1 MDELSIGLI
10 TIYALTVPTDPR
22 LEQNPYYNPYW
33 HPTNRAHNEYHGN
46 HESTYFTTA
55 ALSVNPQRT
64 VAPNYTPISPFLS
77 STRHCRRQHRSLTQN
92 PAKAQ
97 HYFLSSF
104 ESVKPSH
111 PIVILLQKH
120 ALNSSYAYHDNV
132 NAEIIFQHS
141 YSTTVSLGIPNTA
154 YRNYRVMSILPS
166 INTSLSHTREQD
178 TNKNC
183 LAPNPY

>member
-1 MDELSIGLI
+1 MSTMATMKAHILQRQHCQSTPKGLQHQ
-10 TIYALTVPTDPR
+10 TTL
-22 LEQNPYYNPYW
+22 PY
-33 HPTNRAHNEYHGN
+33 HH
-46 HESTYFTTA
+46 
-55 ALSVNPQRT
+55 
-64 VAPNYTPISPFLS
+64 FLS

-183 LAPNPY
+183 LAPNP